1 MSEDKRD
8 FKPRNDPP
16 RVLAVS
22 SSPRRDGNSRLLAE
36 ALVEGAAEAGAAAEL
51 VDVADYLDG
60 HLRDCT
66 KCRDAEDRCT
76 IDDGY
81 GDLFLNKVLPADAIV
96 YATPIW
102 WYGISGPLKS
112 FIDRY
117 YCYVSGNHPDA
128 ADNARRL
135 CGKRAALLLTAEDYG
150 FPVRLGIVQQMAEL
164 CRYLDHALIGTVTG
178 IGDKRGEVRD
188 DPSNPIELSRQLG
201 RDLFKID
208 PTDDKVTLTS
218 PETAREGEEPP
229 YPGYWR

>member
-1 MSEDKRD
+1 MSEDNRKYE
-8 FKPRNDPP
+8 PRNDPP

-36 ALVEGAAEAGAAAEL
+36 ALIEGAAEAGAAAEL
-51 VDVADYLDG
+51 VDLADHMDG

-81 GDLFLNKVLPADAIV
+81 AGLFLDKVLPADAIV

-117 YCYVSGNHPDA
+117 YCYVSGNHPGA
-128 ADNARRL
+128 AENARRL
-135 CGKRAALLLTAEDYG
+135 TGKRAALLLSAEDYA
-150 FPVRLGIVQQMAEL
+150 FSVRLGIVQQMAEL
-164 CRYLDHALIGTVTG
+164 CRYLDHSLVGMVTG

-188 DPSNPIELSRQLG
+188 DPSNPIESSRQLG
-201 RDLFKID
+201 RDLFRIE
-208 PTDDKVTLTS
+208 PTDNQVTLIS
-218 PETAREGEEPP
+218 PEAAQEGEEPP
-229 YPGYWR
+229 RPGYWR